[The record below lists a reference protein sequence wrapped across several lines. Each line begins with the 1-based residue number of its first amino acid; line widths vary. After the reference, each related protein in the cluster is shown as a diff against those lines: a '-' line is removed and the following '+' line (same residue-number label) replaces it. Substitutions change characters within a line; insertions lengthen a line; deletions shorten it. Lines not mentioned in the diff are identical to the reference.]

1 MEEMMNKLTRTSLVV
16 LITLMVLLAVVVP
29 VQAKKPPNFF
39 VHYIVGPVDYDHL
52 YAAGIYD
59 VMTFPDYSGDGTAIL
74 HWVANN
80 GAKPGTMILEDGYGA
95 LMTIRFLI
103 SWKDASGGCTVG
115 HFDIQASL
123 SDGLYDMTGTGI
135 MTMCVIEV
143 DGDDYFEG
151 DLEGWVKES
160 NPNWP

>member
-1 MEEMMNKLTRTSLVV
+1 MNKLTRTSLVV

-29 VQAKKPPNFF
+29 VQAGKPSNFF
-39 VHYIVGPVDYDHL
+39 VHYTVGPVDYDHF
-52 YAAGIYD
+52 YAAGTYD
-59 VMTFPDYSGDGTAIL
+59 MTFPNYSGDGTAIL

-80 GAKPGTMILEDGYGA
+80 GAKPGTMILEDGNGA
-95 LMTIRFLI
+95 SMAIRFLI
-103 SWKDASGGCTVG
+103 AWKDASGGCTVG

-135 MTMCVIEV
+135 MTMCVLEL
-143 DGDDYFEG
+143 GDDYFEG
-151 DLEGWVKES
+151 DLVGWVKES